1 MRAAL
6 ASLRW
11 LGRVVVCS
19 ARSSAPRPPVRG
31 TSSWASATISAAAVC
46 LAGAA
51 SAQTPPPASANVLEV
66 EEIVI
71 TGSRIASPNATSA
84 SPIQVLN
91 SQEIQA
97 SGKTDLSDIL
107 YQLPQLQN
115 NDLGQ
120 DFSNRTTGLTT
131 AGGLTTADLRG
142 LGPNRTLVLV
152 DGKRL
157 GQGSP
162 QTTIAAPAPDLDQIP
177 AIMVERIEILT
188 GGASSVYGSDAVGGV
203 VNFIL
208 KKNFQGLLV
217 DGQYG
222 ADWHDNR
229 SGYMKP
235 LLTTAGITPLSGEK
249 WDGKNQN
256 LSVLAGTNFADGKGN
271 FTGYFSYYHFDP
283 VASSERDI
291 GQCQLT
297 EVTDAAGNVTGS
309 RCFGS
314 SNSNRFT
321 PLTGPNA
328 NTRYAVVGSQFVPW
342 TGSFTTNPP
351 ELFNSQPFIYMQRN
365 DDRYLAGFNAHND
378 LADYAKPYFELSM
391 MNDKTHQNIA
401 PSAAFTTANPNT
413 GGPYFVNCGNPFLSA
428 QQIGLLGC
436 TAAQIAGNQAD
447 PANQVPMTI
456 GRRNVEG
463 GGRSSDYEHTNYR
476 AAVGMKG
483 EFLDAWSYDAYGQYY
498 YVTYRNAQ
506 NNYLSYQKI
515 DNALLVTGTKAN
527 PQCLAGKPC
536 VPWNIFSEGAVTP
549 DQVNYLYLPG
559 TTSGNNTLRTLHADI
574 TGELG
579 KYGLKLPTARDGF
592 GINFGVEHRNEAVF
606 YQPDDATNSGQLSGS
621 GGTQEPLNASIGVN
635 EGFIEVRAPLLQDL
649 PFSKDLVIGGGFRHS
664 NYSVSGGVNTYKF
677 DLQFA
682 PVQDIRFRGS
692 YQRAIRTPTVSE
704 FFNPQNLGLIA
715 YGDDPCAAPSAGG
728 PALSTLANCLNSL
741 KSLNPTAAQIAAFTR
756 AYGNGTTTDI
766 IPQAI
771 SGQLAQV
778 QGGNPLLTPEKAKS
792 YSVGFLFSP
801 AAVSNLSGSVDFWQ
815 IRVDGE
821 VTSYPA
827 TVLVQSCLATGNPIY
842 CAGVVRTSTDFSLQ
856 GAAVATGGYI
866 VQTNQNIASALVSGI
881 DLQLNYKVG
890 LGQWGTL
897 AWGLN
902 GSYYLHN
909 STTPLPSGGSYDCAG
924 LFGTTCLTVSPRWRH
939 NLRTTWQTPGGNLDL
954 SLAWRFIG
962 KVGYDNNDPN
972 PLLRGAEYS
981 GGFDFAVPQV
991 PNINYLDLHV
1001 AWHATKSLDVRGG
1014 IDNLFDR
1021 DSPIVTNPSLQGGG
1035 QANTFATYD
1044 VLGRQ
1049 LYLAAT
1055 MRF

>member
-1 MRAAL
+1 
-6 ASLRW
+6 
-11 LGRVVVCS
+11 VVCS
-19 ARSSAPRPPVRG
+19 ARGSAPRPPVRG
-31 TSSWASATISAAAVC
+31 TSSRASATISAAAVC

-365 DDRYLAGFNAHND
+365 DDRYLAGFNAHDD
-378 LADYAKPYFELSM
+378 LADFAKPYTWRISRSRTL
-391 MNDKTHQNIA
+391 
-401 PSAAFTTANPNT
+401 SAA
-413 GGPYFVNCGNPFLSA
+413 
-428 QQIGLLGC
+428 
-436 TAAQIAGNQAD
+436 
-447 PANQVPMTI
+447 
-456 GRRNVEG
+456 
-463 GGRSSDYEHTNYR
+463 
-476 AAVGMKG
+476 
-483 EFLDAWSYDAYGQYY
+483 
-498 YVTYRNAQ
+498 
-506 NNYLSYQKI
+506 
-515 DNALLVTGTKAN
+515 
-527 PQCLAGKPC
+527 
-536 VPWNIFSEGAVTP
+536 
-549 DQVNYLYLPG
+549 
-559 TTSGNNTLRTLHADI
+559 
-574 TGELG
+574 
-579 KYGLKLPTARDGF
+579 
-592 GINFGVEHRNEAVF
+592 
-606 YQPDDATNSGQLSGS
+606 
-621 GGTQEPLNASIGVN
+621 
-635 EGFIEVRAPLLQDL
+635 
-649 PFSKDLVIGGGFRHS
+649 
-664 NYSVSGGVNTYKF
+664 
-677 DLQFA
+677 
-682 PVQDIRFRGS
+682 
-692 YQRAIRTPTVSE
+692 
-704 FFNPQNLGLIA
+704 
-715 YGDDPCAAPSAGG
+715 
-728 PALSTLANCLNSL
+728 
-741 KSLNPTAAQIAAFTR
+741 
-756 AYGNGTTTDI
+756 
-766 IPQAI
+766 
-771 SGQLAQV
+771 
-778 QGGNPLLTPEKAKS
+778 
-792 YSVGFLFSP
+792 
-801 AAVSNLSGSVDFWQ
+801 
-815 IRVDGE
+815 
-821 VTSYPA
+821 
-827 TVLVQSCLATGNPIY
+827 
-842 CAGVVRTSTDFSLQ
+842 
-856 GAAVATGGYI
+856 
-866 VQTNQNIASALVSGI
+866 
-881 DLQLNYKVG
+881 
-890 LGQWGTL
+890 
-897 AWGLN
+897 
-902 GSYYLHN
+902 
-909 STTPLPSGGSYDCAG
+909 
-924 LFGTTCLTVSPRWRH
+924 
-939 NLRTTWQTPGGNLDL
+939 
-954 SLAWRFIG
+954 
-962 KVGYDNNDPN
+962 
-972 PLLRGAEYS
+972 
-981 GGFDFAVPQV
+981 
-991 PNINYLDLHV
+991 
-1001 AWHATKSLDVRGG
+1001 
-1014 IDNLFDR
+1014 
-1021 DSPIVTNPSLQGGG
+1021 
-1035 QANTFATYD
+1035 
-1044 VLGRQ
+1044 
-1049 LYLAAT
+1049 
-1055 MRF
+1055 

>member
-1 MRAAL
+1 MRAAR
-6 ASLRW
+6 AFLRICATA
-11 LGRVVVCS
+11 LCS
-19 ARSSAPRPPVRG
+19 G
-31 TSSWASATISAAAVC
+31 FAAA
-46 LAGAA
+46 AG
-51 SAQTPPPASANVLEV
+51 AQTPPPAAPVEV
-66 EEIVI
+66 EEIVV
-71 TGSRIASPNATSA
+71 TGSRIASPNAASA
-84 SPIQVLN
+84 SPIQVLS
-91 SQEIQA
+91 SQDIQA

-107 YQLPQLQN
+107 YQLPQMLN

-142 LGPNRTLVLV
+142 LGPNRTLVLI

-162 QTTIAAPAPDLDQIP
+162 QTTIASPAPDLDQIP
-177 AIMVERIEILT
+177 AIMVERIEVLT
-188 GGASSVYGSDAVGGV
+188 GGASSVYGSDAIGGV

-208 KKNFQGLLV
+208 KRNFQGLLV

-229 SGYMKP
+229 SAYMKP
-235 LLTTAGITPLSGEK
+235 LLNTAGVTPLSGEK
-249 WDGKNQN
+249 WDGKNSN
-256 LSVLAGTNFADGKGN
+256 LSILAGTNFAEGKGN
-271 FTGYFSYYHFDP
+271 FTGYFTYYHFDP

-297 EVTDAAGNVTGS
+297 EVTDAAGNVIGS

-314 SNSNRFT
+314 SNSNRYT
-321 PLTGPNA
+321 PLSGPNA
-328 NTRYAVVGSQFVPW
+328 SHRFAVVGNQFVPW
-342 TGSFTTNPP
+342 TGSFTTNPS

-365 DDRYLAGFNAHND
+365 DDRYLAGFNAHDD
-378 LADYAKPYFELSM
+378 LADYAKPYFELSL

-401 PSAAFTTANPNT
+401 PSAAFTTNNPNT
-413 GGPYFVNCGNPFLSA
+413 GGPYFVNCGNPLLSA
-428 QQIGLLGC
+428 QQISILGC
-436 TAAQIAGNQAD
+436 TPGQISAANQAD
-447 PANQVPMTI
+447 RANQVPITI

-483 EFLDAWSYDAYGQYY
+483 EFLDAWNYDAYGQYY

-515 DNALLVTGTKAN
+515 DNALLATGTAAN
-527 PQCLAGKPC
+527 PQCLVGKPC
-536 VPWNIFSEGAVTP
+536 VPWNIFTTGAVTP

-574 TGELG
+574 TGDLG
-579 KYGLKLPTARDGF
+579 KYGLKLPTAHEGF
-592 GINFGVEHRNEAVF
+592 GVNVGFEHRNEAVF
-606 YQPDDATNSGQLSGS
+606 YQPDDATNSGQLSGA

-635 EGFIEVRAPLLQDL
+635 EGFIEVRMPLLQDL
-649 PFSKDLVIGGGFRHS
+649 PFSRDLVIGGGFRHS

-682 PVQDIRFRGS
+682 PIRDIRFRGS

-704 FFNPQNLGLIA
+704 FYNPQNLGLIA
-715 YGDDPCAAPSAGG
+715 YGDDPCAAPTGGG

-766 IPQAI
+766 IPQAV
-771 SGQLAQV
+771 SGQLGQV

-792 YSVGFLFSP
+792 YSAGFLFTPSVVP
-801 AAVSNLSGSVDFWQ
+801 NLSGSVDFWQ

-821 VTSYPA
+821 VGAYPA
-827 TVLVQSCLATGNPIY
+827 TVLVQNCLATGNPIY

-866 VQTNQNIASALVSGI
+866 VQTNQNIASALASGI
-881 DLQLNYKVG
+881 DLQFNYKHG
-890 LGQWGTL
+890 LGRWGTL
-897 AWGLN
+897 AWGFN
-902 GSYYLHN
+902 GSYFIHN
-909 STTPLPSGGSYDCAG
+909 TTTPLPGGGSYDCAG
-924 LFGTTCLTVSPRWRH
+924 LFGTTCQTVSPRWRH
-939 NLRTTWQTPGGNLDL
+939 NLRTTWQTPGAGLDV

-972 PLLRGAEYS
+972 PLLAGAEYS
-981 GGFDFAVPQV
+981 GGYDFAVAQV
-991 PNINYLDLHV
+991 PNVSYLDLHV
-1001 AWHATKSLDVRGG
+1001 AWHATNSLDVRGG

-1021 DSPIVTNPSLQGGG
+1021 NPPIVTNPSLQGGG

-1049 LYLAAT
+1049 LYIAAT